1 MRWHGGESNG
11 WSLTTDRVRSSYD
24 AFSSIRCCRRWTLAI
39 WTLGIWAGRL
49 RNIVLDDDLSDAGRI
64 FALGIA
70 VGFVLLALALA
81 LTLIGQRSG
90 QRTVVDLLVGAGILR
105 WTMRGPLVLASDEWS
120 NGFKVVH
127 TVLWITTVVVSV
139 LAWREM
145 RRRSS

>member
-1 MRWHGGESNG
+1 MKRLLEFPMLW
-11 WSLTTDRVRSSYD
+11 
-24 AFSSIRCCRRWTLAI
+24 RWTLAI

-49 RNIVLDDDLSDAGRI
+49 RNIVLDDDLSGTGRA
-64 FALGIA
+64 FALGVA
-70 VGFVLLALALA
+70 AGFVLLALALV
-81 LTLIGQRSG
+81 LTLTGQRSG
-90 QRTVVDLLVGAGILR
+90 QRTIVDLLAGAGILR

>member
-1 MRWHGGESNG
+1 MNRLLEFPMLW
-11 WSLTTDRVRSSYD
+11 
-24 AFSSIRCCRRWTLAI
+24 RWTLAI

-49 RNIVLDDDLSDAGRI
+49 RNIVLDDDLSGTGRA
-64 FALGIA
+64 FALGVA
-70 VGFVLLALALA
+70 AGFVLLALALV
-81 LTLIGQRSG
+81 LTLTGQRSG
-90 QRTVVDLLVGAGILR
+90 QRTIVDLLVGAGILR

-139 LAWREM
+139 FAWREM

>member
-1 MRWHGGESNG
+1 MNRLLEFPMLW
-11 WSLTTDRVRSSYD
+11 
-24 AFSSIRCCRRWTLAI
+24 RWTLAI

-49 RNIVLDDDLSDAGRI
+49 RNIVLDDDLSGTGRA
-64 FALGIA
+64 FALGVA
-70 VGFVLLALALA
+70 AGFVLLALALV
-81 LTLIGQRSG
+81 LTLTGQRSG
-90 QRTVVDLLVGAGILR
+90 QRTIVDLLVGAGILR

>member
-1 MRWHGGESNG
+1 MN
-11 WSLTTDRVRSSYD
+11 RVLE
-24 AFSSIRCCRRWTLAI
+24 FPLLWRWTLAI

-49 RNIVLDDDLSDAGRI
+49 RNIVMDDDLSDAGRV

-70 VGFVLLALALA
+70 VGFVLLALALV

-90 QRTVVDLLVGAGILR
+90 QRTIVDLLVGAGILR

-120 NGFKVVH
+120 TGFKVVH

-145 RRRSS
+145 RHRSS

>member
-1 MRWHGGESNG
+1 MNRLLEFPMLW
-11 WSLTTDRVRSSYD
+11 
-24 AFSSIRCCRRWTLAI
+24 RWTLAI

-49 RNIVLDDDLSDAGRI
+49 RNIVLDDDLSGTGRA
-64 FALGIA
+64 FALGVA
-70 VGFVLLALALA
+70 AGFVLLALALV
-81 LTLIGQRSG
+81 LTLTGQRSG
-90 QRTVVDLLVGAGILR
+90 QRTIVDLLAGAGILR

>member
-1 MRWHGGESNG
+1 MLW
-11 WSLTTDRVRSSYD
+11 
-24 AFSSIRCCRRWTLAI
+24 RWTLAI

-49 RNIVLDDDLSDAGRI
+49 RNIVLDDDLSGTGRA
-64 FALGIA
+64 FALGVA
-70 VGFVLLALALA
+70 AGFVLPALALV
-81 LTLIGQRSG
+81 LTLTGQRSG
-90 QRTVVDLLVGAGILR
+90 QRTIVDLLAGAGILR